1 MKKIYRSKILASAV
15 FLLLTTISALA
26 QKQVVSGRVVDP
38 TGTSLPGVNVVV
50 KGTTIGTT
58 TDSNG
63 RFSLEAGAQ
72 DVLVFS
78 FIGFGKQEIDVANQ
92 TDFNITLSEDVST
105 LEEIVVV
112 GYGEMKRSSL
122 SSAQVSISS
131 DQINQT
137 VNTTI
142 EQAIQ
147 GRAANV
153 YITQNTGQPG
163 GGISVNIRGINS
175 ISNSNEP
182 LYVIDGVQILGGAGG
197 SYGMASTTNPLAS
210 LNAAD
215 IESLEILQGP
225 AATAIYGSRAANGV
239 IVITTK
245 RGKAGEMKVGYIF
258 NYTLQDEPEFL
269 ETMNLKEYAAFVNES
284 RALRNW
290 TPIAEFQE
298 LDLLGEG
305 TNWQEALFRPAPLV
319 KHQLNVSG
327 GNEKTSYYLS
337 GEYFDQDGVAVGS
350 NFNRYG
356 LRMNIDNQTREWMKI
371 GTSLLVNQTQERL
384 TASNDDLIGK
394 AIGQPANIAVTN
406 PDGSWGGPTNSDL
419 QFALDNPLALA
430 NINDHTFKRT
440 NIIGNLSLDLTPIK
454 GLLIRNSISTNLQFA
469 REYQFNPSYKFGNV
483 LNPRISAMK
492 ATSNSVY
499 WNLNTLIQYNKSFG
513 NHNVTVM
520 ASHESQESTWERHW
534 GSAEGFITNTIPEL
548 SLGDPDLAKNGSNKN
563 AWAMESYFGRLSY
576 DFNDKYIVQATFRAD
591 GSSNF
596 GANNRWG
603 YFPSVSAAW
612 RISNE
617 AFLQGVSQISNL
629 KLRLERGTT
638 GNQNSGG
645 ITYFGALRSNPTW
658 EGPGFLTGN
667 YANPDFQWEQTV
679 SSNIGLDFGLFNNR
693 IEFIGDL
700 YVKETDNLM
709 MQIPLPGYMGTEGEG
724 NISAPW
730 VNIGALENRG
740 YGITIN
746 TVNIERPFTW
756 KTSLNFS
763 SFKNELTALYSNSAL
778 LDRTLW
784 FMPNF
789 ISRSIVGQSVWR
801 FYGYEKDGMFLHE
814 DELVGAALP
823 AGNTAAP
830 NSTWVGDFRYKDQL
844 TVDTDGDGIKD
855 AGDGVINQ
863 DDRTFIGNPY
873 PKFTFGITNSFSYKN
888 FDLSVLVTGTY
899 GNDIFNHL
907 RFSYSN
913 PFGTGNE
920 RGFLAE
926 AATYARLGVGDDG
939 KAIVTNPTT
948 RIPRL
953 SNSDTN
959 GNGGRATQDYIEDGS
974 HIRIKSVQ
982 LSYNLPDNIL
992 SKQSIIKRTR
1002 LSVGVQNLFT
1012 FTKYKGYDPEVGAYI
1027 GNYADTSRPAIGVDN
1042 GRYPLTRMYSFSIDV
1057 EF

>member
-1 MKKIYRSKILASAV
+1 MKKIYTSKILTAMV
-15 FLLLTTISALA
+15 FLFLATISALA
-26 QKQVVSGRVVDP
+26 QKQVVSGKVVDP
-38 TGTSLPGVNVVV
+38 TGAPLPGVNILV
-50 KGTTIGTT
+50 KGTTVGAT
-58 TDSNG
+58 TDAEG
-63 RFSLEAGAQ
+63 RFSLEAAPQ
-72 DVLVFS
+72 DVLVAS
-78 FIGFGKQEIDVANQ
+78 FIGFKRIEIAVGNQ
-92 TDFNITLSEDVST
+92 TQLNLEMAEDVST
-105 LEEIVVV
+105 LEEVVVV

-131 DQINQT
+131 DQISQT

-153 YITQNTGQPG
+153 YVTQNTGQPG

-210 LNAAD
+210 LNATD

-239 IVITTK
+239 IVITTR
-245 RGKAGEMKVGYIF
+245 RGKAGQMKVGYSF

-269 ETMNLKEYAAFVNES
+269 ETMNLREYAEFVNES

-290 TPIAEFQE
+290 TPVPEFQE
-298 LDLLGEG
+298 LDILGEG
-305 TNWQEALFRPAPLV
+305 TNWQAALFRPAPLV

-356 LRMNIDNQTREWMKI
+356 MRMNIDNQTREWLKI

-384 TASNDDLIGK
+384 TSSNDDLIGK
-394 AIGQPANIAVTN
+394 AIGQPANIAVSN

-440 NIIGNLSLDLTPIK
+440 NVIGNLSVDLTPIK
-454 GLLIRNSISTNLQFA
+454 GLLFRNSLSTNLQFA
-469 REYQFNPSYKFGNV
+469 REYQFNPSYAFGAV
-483 LNPRISAMK
+483 LNPRIYAMK
-492 ATSNSVY
+492 GTSNSIY
-499 WNLNTLIQYNKSFG
+499 WNLNTLIQYTRSFG
-513 NHNVTVM
+513 NHNVTLM

-576 DFNDKYIVQATFRAD
+576 DFKDRYILQATMRTD

-603 YFPSVSAAW
+603 LFPSVSAAW

-617 AFLQGVSQISNL
+617 AFLEGVSQISNL
-629 KLRLERGTT
+629 KLRLERGTS

-693 IEFIGDL
+693 IEFVGDV

-730 VNIGALENRG
+730 VNIGALENKG
-740 YGITIN
+740 FGITLN

-789 ISRSIVGQSVWR
+789 ISRSVVGQSVWQ
-801 FYGYEKDGMFLHE
+801 FYGYEKEGMFLHE

-823 AGNTAAP
+823 EGNTAAP

-855 AGDGVINQ
+855 AADGVINEE
-863 DDRTFIGNPY
+863 DRTFIGNPY
-873 PKFTFGITNSFSYKN
+873 PKFTFGLTNSFSYKN

-907 RFSYSN
+907 RFTYSN

-926 AATYARLGVGDDG
+926 AATYARLGVDDDG

-982 LSYNLPDNIL
+982 LSYNFPDNIL
-992 SKQSIIKRTR
+992 GKQTIINRAR